1 MNGKVLQ
8 LVSYLCLD
16 RTFQISLTHPPE
28 VRKAFHFRQ
37 SIDSRGLFLP
47 SKLSNPLDNSNAF
60 PRPRL
65 WTRHL
70 NGYCLLCHPEC
81 VAGCWGPTAAHCHR
95 CAHVRVWRADTS
107 KSPRLTWNPL
117 DGMSTEY
124 LLNKD
129 GIDRLGPE
137 PAEAQQSQ
145 NVSVS
150 LIIQGLDFHLVT
162 VYN

>member
-1 MNGKVLQ
+1 
-8 LVSYLCLD
+8 
-16 RTFQISLTHPPE
+16 
-28 VRKAFHFRQ
+28 
-37 SIDSRGLFLP
+37 
-47 SKLSNPLDNSNAF
+47 
-60 PRPRL
+60 
-65 WTRHL
+65 
-70 NGYCLLCHPEC
+70 
-81 VAGCWGPTAAHCHR
+81 
-95 CAHVRVWRADTS
+95 
-107 KSPRLTWNPL
+107 
-117 DGMSTEY
+117 MSTEY